1 MNDTKNIFEFT
12 EVGDDM
18 TGIRI
23 TEGKY
28 KGLHW
33 TFGTVSFDEE
43 QDEDGNLACHFDYI
57 MHDNPNN
64 LEENQEMLNFMG
76 DVLVDVLDEELGED
90 NENHIDSIDIPL
102 PPAGLAKEMVDNKA
116 ILDYLRENPDAM
128 EEFVQTV
135 KEELEEEMT
144 DD

>member
-1 MNDTKNIFEFT
+1 MTDTKNIFEFT

-57 MHDNPNN
+57 IHDNPNN

-76 DVLVDVLDEELGED
+76 DVLVDVLDEELSED

>member
-1 MNDTKNIFEFT
+1 MTDTKNIFEFT

-76 DVLVDVLDEELGED
+76 DVLVDVLDEELSED

>member
-18 TGIRI
+18 TGIKI
-23 TEGKY
+23 TDGKY
-28 KGLHW
+28 EGLHW

-43 QDEDGNLACHFDYI
+43 PDEDGNLSCHFDYI
-57 MHDNPNN
+57 MHDNPND
-64 LEENQEMLNFMG
+64 LEEDQEMLNFMG
-76 DVLVDVLDEELGED
+76 DVLVDVLDEELEAD
-90 NENHIDSIDIPL
+90 DHIDSIDIPL
-102 PPAGLAKEMVDNKA
+102 PPAGLAKEMIDNKA